1 MATGVD
7 RSRFRRRR
15 RRSRPAPNMGRVP
28 DARGLR
34 ISFVSFHTSP
44 VDRPGSGDVGGMNVM
59 ELHQAGALADLGH
72 QVDLIT
78 RRASPAAPDALP
90 IRPGVTL
97 RHVTAGPRTPLP
109 KSAQDA
115 HIEEFR
121 ANFDTLGNQ
130 LSQVLSGG
138 GAPPYDVVHSHHWMS
153 GVSALPL
160 ARAWG
165 IPHVQSFH
173 SVAALP
179 GGPLHEGEP
188 PESPAR
194 VSGEAQC
201 AQESDLVVTISA
213 HEARTVVERCGAD
226 PDRVTIVPPG
236 VDGKLFRPLRAGEDR
251 MSWGNG
257 RPAAQR
263 VGPNGYVFFAARLQ
277 PLKGADLAIS
287 AVASLPA
294 QDRPHLIVA
303 GEGSA
308 DFADYQ
314 AELLRLVE
322 DEGMADDV
330 TFLGPQDRDVLAA
343 MLRGARVVLVPS
355 HSETFGLIAL
365 EASASGTPVLAMAAG
380 GLREAVV
387 DGESGLLMW
396 TRDPGEWG
404 AALQRLLR
412 SNVHLR
418 AGQVGRIH
426 SRRFVWADV
435 AYRLVRIYAR
445 LIVNGRRP

>member
-1 MATGVD
+1 
-7 RSRFRRRR
+7 
-15 RRSRPAPNMGRVP
+15 
-28 DARGLR
+28 
-34 ISFVSFHTSP
+34 
-44 VDRPGSGDVGGMNVM
+44 MNVVEM
-59 ELHQAGALADLGH
+59 NQASALADLGH

-78 RRASPAAPDALP
+78 RRASPEAPDTVP

-97 RHVTAGPRTPLP
+97 RHVIGGPATPLA

-115 HIEEFR
+115 HLDEFR
-121 ANFDTLGNQ
+121 QHLGELGAQ

-138 GAPPYDVVHSHHWMS
+138 GRPAYDVVHSHHWMS
-153 GVSALPL
+153 GVAALPL
-160 ARAWG
+160 ARSWG

-179 GGPLHEGEP
+179 GDPLHEGEP

-194 VSGEAQC
+194 VGGEARC
-201 AQESDLVVTISA
+201 AQESDLIVTISA

-226 PDRVTIVPPG
+226 PNRVTIVPPG
-236 VDGKLFRPLRAGEDR
+236 VDGELFRPLAAGQDPL
-251 MSWGNG
+251 SWNAGLTT
-257 RPAAQR
+257 PVT
-263 VGPNGYVFFAARLQ
+263 VGDHGYVFFAARLQ
-277 PLKGADLAIS
+277 PLKGADLAIAS
-287 AVASLPA
+287 VASLPISE
-294 QDRPHLIVA
+294 RPHLVIA
-303 GEGSA
+303 GEVSV

-314 AELLRLVE
+314 AELVALVQDLDMSE
-322 DEGMADDV
+322 YV
-330 TFLGPQDRDVLAA
+330 TFLGPQDRNVLAA

-365 EASASGTPVLAMAAG
+365 EASASGVPVLAMAAG

-396 TRDPGEWG
+396 TRDPADWG
-404 AALQRLLR
+404 AALQRLLCPG
-412 SNVHLR
+412 VHLR

-435 AYRLVRIYAR
+435 AHRLARIYGR
-445 LIVNGRRP
+445 LMSDGWRP

>member
-1 MATGVD
+1 
-7 RSRFRRRR
+7 
-15 RRSRPAPNMGRVP
+15 MGRVQ

-34 ISFVSFHTSP
+34 IAFVSFHTSP
-44 VDRPGSGDVGGMNVM
+44 ADRPGSGDVGGMNVV

-78 RRASPAAPDALP
+78 RRAAPDAPDALP
-90 IRPGVTL
+90 LRPGVTL
-97 RHVTAGPRTPLP
+97 RHVTAGPTTPLA

-115 HIEEFR
+115 HLDEFR
-121 ANFDTLGNQ
+121 DNLERLGAQ

-153 GVSALPL
+153 GVAALPL

-165 IPHVQSFH
+165 VPHVQSFH

-179 GGPLHEGEP
+179 GDPLHEGEP
-188 PESPAR
+188 PESPYR
-194 VSGEAQC
+194 VDGEARC
-201 AQESDLVVTISA
+201 AQESDLIVTISA

-236 VDGKLFRPLRAGEDR
+236 VDGELFRPLRPGEDP
-251 MSWGNG
+251 MAWCDGC
-257 RPAAQR
+257 AARDR
-263 VGPNGYVFFAARLQ
+263 VGAAGYVFFAARLQ
-277 PLKGADLAIS
+277 PLKGADLAIG
-287 AVASLPA
+287 AVASLPEH
-294 QDRPHLIVA
+294 DRPHLIIA
-303 GEGSA
+303 GAGSE
-308 DFADYQ
+308 DFADYE
-314 AELLRLVE
+314 AELGRLVATAHLE
-322 DEGMADDV
+322 DHV
-330 TFLGPQDRDVLAA
+330 TFLGPQERDVLAA

-365 EASASGTPVLAMAAG
+365 EASASGVPVLAMAAG

-396 TRDPGEWG
+396 TRDPADWG
-404 AALQRLLR
+404 AALQRLL
-412 SNVHLR
+412 SPKVHLR

-435 AYRLVRIYAR
+435 AHRLVRIYAR
-445 LIVNGRRP
+445 LIAAGRRP

>member
-1 MATGVD
+1 M
-7 RSRFRRRR
+7 
-15 RRSRPAPNMGRVP
+15 
-28 DARGLR
+28 
-34 ISFVSFHTSP
+34 SFHTSP
-44 VDRPGSGDVGGMNVM
+44 ADRPGSGDVGGMNVV
-59 ELHQAGALADLGH
+59 ELHQASALADLGH

-78 RRASPAAPDALP
+78 RRAAPDAPDAVPL
-90 IRPGVTL
+90 RPGVTL
-97 RHVTAGPRTPLP
+97 RHVTAGPTTPLA

-115 HIEEFR
+115 YLEEFR
-121 ANFDTLGNQ
+121 TNLRTMGDQ

-153 GVSALPL
+153 GVAALPL

-165 IPHVQSFH
+165 VPHLQSFH

-179 GGPLHEGEP
+179 GDPLHEGEP
-188 PESPAR
+188 PESPDR
-194 VSGEAQC
+194 VGGEARC
-201 AQESDLVVTISA
+201 AQESDRIVTISA

-236 VDGKLFRPLRAGEDR
+236 VDCTLFRPLRAGEYPCGWADAFGAR
-251 MSWGNG
+251 ERIGE
-257 RPAAQR
+257 
-263 VGPNGYVFFAARLQ
+263 NGYVLFAARLQ
-277 PLKGADLAIS
+277 PLKGADLAIG
-287 AVASLPA
+287 AVACLPVA
-294 QDRPHLIVA
+294 ERPHLVIA

-314 AELLRLVE
+314 AELAALV
-322 DEGMADDV
+322 DRQGMADFV

-365 EASASGTPVLAMAAG
+365 EASASGVPVLAMAAG

-396 TRDPGEWG
+396 TREPADWG
-404 AALQRLLR
+404 AALQRLLSTR
-412 SNVHLR
+412 VHLR

-435 AYRLVRIYAR
+435 AHRLVRIYAR
-445 LIVNGRRP
+445 LIAAGRRE